1 MEQVGNRSKFFGLA
15 THYNYFRDFDPSI
28 GRYVQSDPIGL
39 EGGINTFAYVN
50 GNPLI
55 NIDEEGKLY
64 SKMCGR
70 CRVTYD
76 SDQFK
81 GAHTHWEC
89 PGQPRGCIKKDGSLC
104 DGSAPPP
111 PGVEQCLKD
120 WGRIPNP
127 QKKEMCG
134 PTCRNVIGGFVVGG
148 LIIGGACVA
157 GPLGAGLGLGLGLA
171 TQ

>member
-1 MEQVGNRSKFFGLA
+1 MGALA
-15 THYNYFRDFDPSI
+15 HYNYFRDYDPAV
-28 GRYVQSDPIGL
+28 GRYIQSDPIGL
-39 EGGINTFAYVN
+39 DGGINTFAYVN

-111 PGVEQCLKD
+111 PEVEQCLKD
-120 WGRIPNP
+120 WGGIPNP
-127 QKKEMCG
+127 QKNEMCG
-134 PTCRNVIGGFVVGG
+134 PTCRNVIGGIVVGG
-148 LIIGGACVA
+148 LIVGGACFA
-157 GPLGAGLGLGLGLA
+157 GPLGVGLGLA
-171 TQ
+171 LGLAAQ